1 MKKKTTEKLTLK
13 KETVRQLEESEA
25 QKVVGEGRPSEI
37 RCTETQ
43 TCPSLGC

>member
-1 MKKKTTEKLTLK
+1 MKKTTKKLTLK
-13 KETVRQLEESEA
+13 KETVRQLRDSDVREI
-25 QKVVGEGRPSEI
+25 VGGARPSAI

>member
-1 MKKKTTEKLTLK
+1 MKKKTEKKLTLK
-13 KETVRQLEESEA
+13 KETVRLLKDAEA
-25 QKVVGEGRPSEI
+25 REVVGGARPSAI